1 MPGVATDI
9 NKSNTD
15 VHDDALRQLVCFK
28 LGNEDFGVDISKVQ
42 EINRM
47 VDITHIPQS
56 PPFVEGVIN
65 LRGQII
71 PVVDLRLRFGLETAK
86 ERNKENR
93 IVVIE
98 TVSAIVGF
106 IVDEVTEVLRIKSSS
121 IESTPEMVTTGVE
134 IRYIEGV
141 AMLED
146 SLLIVLN
153 TDLIFSKEEHESM
166 ASMND

>member
-1 MPGVATDI
+1 
-9 NKSNTD
+9 
-15 VHDDALRQLVCFK
+15 
-28 LGNEDFGVDISKVQ
+28 
-42 EINRM
+42 
-47 VDITHIPQS
+47 
-56 PPFVEGVIN
+56 
-65 LRGQII
+65 
-71 PVVDLRLRFGLETAK
+71 VVDLRLRFGLETRK
-86 ERNKENR
+86 EDNKENR

-98 TVSAIVGF
+98 TISAIVGF

-121 IESTPEMVTTGVE
+121 IESTPEMITTGVE

-166 ASMND
+166 ASMGD